1 MKRAVLITMIIAAF
15 GLARAQDVIQ
25 SRDFVYT
32 SYGQM
37 IYWKTLTEE
46 EKKVF
51 LHAYLYRTH
60 EIAEQMKQNRKL
72 KSSAG
77 KYVDELAN
85 PVCKIFQDLDN
96 KKKKEL
102 IDWIDIF
109 YRNEFNHKENF
120 YNALTYAFQKLKTG
134 RESMNDV
141 YKRTYKQ

>member
-1 MKRAVLITMIIAAF
+1 MKRAVLIAMIVAAF

-25 SRDFVYT
+25 SRDFDYT

-51 LHAYLYRTH
+51 LHSYLYRTH
-60 EIAEQMKQNRKL
+60 EIAQQMKRNRKL

-85 PVCKIFQDLDN
+85 PVYKIFQDLDS
-96 KKKKEL
+96 KKKKDL
-102 IDWIDIF
+102 IEWIDIF
-109 YRNEFNHKENF
+109 YRNEFNHNESF

-134 RESMNDV
+134 KESMNDV
-141 YKRTYKQ
+141 YKRAYKQ